1 MSAISPMITVATLG
15 RVWAVAPDL
24 GVNTVL
30 EGPVGGIVV
39 GWVLVGW
46 VLVGWVLVGWAT
58 VILP

>member
-39 GWVLVGW
+39 GWVR
-46 VLVGWVLVGWAT
+46 VGWVLVGWAV